1 MYSNDVIQELTKRIG
16 FGNEYNADVV
26 VTAENRIGT
35 SGRTFAFYHRL
46 VTIPNLYFTVPA
58 IGISDTDFN
67 ELLEQMKYDAVIGA
81 LTSVLNQ
88 SLDYIDAFDYDSI
101 IQDKFSLFDNVIGYQ
116 MAITAIELMVSSNR
130 KNDEERNANL
140 TYSQLKMELEGIRND
155 NGHLVSQGLLSK
167 FQNESRKLRNIIFP
181 PLILVKGSNN
191 WNLG

>member
-16 FGNEYNADVV
+16 FGDEYNADVA

-46 VTIPNLYFTVPA
+46 VTIPNLYFTVPV
-58 IGISDTDFN
+58 IDMSDTDFN

-88 SLDYIDAFDYDSI
+88 SLDYVDGYNYDQT
-101 IQDKFSLFDNVIGYQ
+101 IQDKISLFDNVIGYQ

-130 KNDEERNANL
+130 KNDEERNVNL
-140 TYSQLKMELEGIRND
+140 TYSQLKMELEGVRND
-155 NGHLVSQGLLSK
+155 SGILISQGLLLK
-167 FQNESRKLRNIIFP
+167 FRDESRKLRNIIFP
-181 PLILVKGSNN
+181 PRILVKGSNN